1 MEFFRK
7 QTRFRSWPAMAA
19 AYAIVLHAFFG
30 GIVVSQ
36 NAAAAG
42 SPFVI
47 CRGSGD
53 TGRTDQNN
61 GPVPAKHISCALFC
75 ASHAAGTVPQA
86 LPEVIAQFVPNAAPP
101 FPASAGFTRASER
114 TPRLAQAPP
123 SIV

>member
-1 MEFFRK
+1 MKFLRK
-7 QTRFRSWPAMAA
+7 QTRFRSWSAMIA
-19 AYAIVLHAFFG
+19 AYAVVLHAFFG

-47 CRGSGD
+47 CHGSGD
-53 TGRTDQNN
+53 AGDADQNK
-61 GPVPAKHISCALFC
+61 GQPPAKHIACALLC

-86 LPEVIAQFVPNAAPP
+86 LPEIVAQFVPNAALP
-101 FPASAGFTRASER
+101 FPAIAGFTRASER